1 MALQALQAIAYER
14 VYGQYDITPL
24 QMVGYQGLIGVVF
37 WTALIV
43 VMKQLGCPFSD
54 EQCVFSSEGSTHLE
68 DYSSFF
74 SEIGANGYLMIL
86 NVVFLFAVAR
96 FNYDQ
101 STVVATANA
110 ITLCI
115 IRIFSNSLVWVIG
128 IVVTLIGR
136 DNPEFALE
144 SLDLVVNGVK
154 FLALICSTV
163 GLFVYYEL
171 IFKKYLKAS
180 TKDE

>member
-1 MALQALQAIAYER
+1 
-14 VYGQYDITPL
+14 
-24 QMVGYQGLIGVVF
+24 MVGYQGLIGFVF
-37 WTALIV
+37 WTGLLIAV
-43 VMKQLGCPFSD
+43 KQLGCPFSED
-54 EQCVFSSEGSTHLE
+54 QCVFSSDGSTHLE

-74 SEIGANGYLMIL
+74 TEIGANGYLLAL
-86 NVVFLFAVAR
+86 NVIFLFAVAR

-128 IVVTLIGR
+128 IVITLIAG
-136 DNPEFALE
+136 DNPEFKME
-144 SLDLVVNGVK
+144 SLDLVVNGIK

-163 GLFVYYEL
+163 GLLVYYEL
-171 IFKKYLKAS
+171 IFKKYLKA
-180 TKDE
+180 